1 MDRLC
6 GYPTHCPHGDPIP
19 RKDGTMPTEWLK
31 PVTELEQG
39 ESGLLRR
46 VDSSDARVLR
56 YLSQLKL
63 VPGCTVT
70 LLDVAP
76 FNGPVTLALRT
87 QEAAERFQEDG
98 VQTQVLGSELAAKL
112 FVMVDNAA
120 DNHAQKVVEFGAQ
133 TV

>member
-1 MDRLC
+1 
-6 GYPTHCPHGDPIP
+6 
-19 RKDGTMPTEWLK
+19 MPMEWLK
-31 PVTELEQG
+31 PLTELEQG

-70 LLDVAP
+70 LIDVAP

-87 QEAAERFQEDG
+87 QEASHFQEDG

-112 FVMVDNAA
+112 FVMVEDTAGSR
-120 DNHAQKVVEFGAQ
+120 AQKMVEFDAQ
-133 TV
+133 AV